1 MNSTP
6 AASGGGRGPAAD
18 RAPSDPASAGSMA
31 RASVSPTRS
40 ATSSGAPP
48 THDGRV
54 VTVGQLVLF
63 STETGSSP
71 QVWPAIGI
79 EENDTTFAIGWKGRR
94 RRPVPP
100 QSADRS
106 SVHVPPA
113 PPDPAPPGCA
123 CRSPPCI
130 WVRRRGRRSR
140 PARLS
145 RRAHKRTRYFEA
157 VPVVQPT
164 SRPIARLARSS
175 AANSTIRARW
185 RIRYSVLVERTKLS
199 SSTRSSS
206 VKMIQ
211 VASGIAPGRRR
222 SQAARC
228 ALCV

>member
-1 MNSTP
+1 
-6 AASGGGRGPAAD
+6 
-18 RAPSDPASAGSMA
+18 MA

-71 QVWPAIGI
+71 QAWPAIGI
-79 EENDTTFAIGWKGRR
+79 EENDTTSAIGWKGRR

-113 PPDPAPPGCA
+113 PPDPAPPGCT

-145 RRAHKRTRYFEA
+145 RRAHSA
-157 VPVVQPT
+157 PAT
-164 SRPIARLARSS
+164 SRPFPWCSQPPGLSRGSPGRPPPTAQS
-175 AANSTIRARW
+175 APAG
-185 RIRYSVLVERTKLS
+185 
-199 SSTRSSS
+199 
-206 VKMIQ
+206 
-211 VASGIAPGRRR
+211 ASGIPSWSNAPNLKLDALLLRQNDPSRFRDSAR
-222 SQAARC
+222 STPLSSGP
-228 ALCV
+228 LCLMRLISPDLRSLRAILRS